1 MGQRISGKNF
11 DIHLGDL
18 ALNINKATLSI
29 EDGTEPALDGGVPN
43 GWVDGDTKASGELE
57 LDAQAVSLVMEAAKS
72 AGSFRQLGTFDMLFY
87 AKTGSDE
94 EMKVEAFG
102 CKLLID
108 SLLDVDKKG
117 GEKHLTKVKYI
128 VTSPDFVRINGVPY
142 LSAAETEGLVRS
154 DDDDGADG
162 TSSATDNG

>member
-1 MGQRISGKNF
+1 MSSQRISGKNF
-11 DIHLGDL
+11 DIRLGDL
-18 ALNINKATLSI
+18 ALNINKASLSI
-29 EDGTEPALDGGVPN
+29 EDGTEVALDNGVPN
-43 GWVDGDTKASGELE
+43 GWVAGDTKASGELE

-72 AGSFRQLGTFDMLFY
+72 AGSFRELETFDMLFY

-102 CKLLID
+102 CKLVID

-117 GEKHLTKVKYI
+117 GEKHLTKVKYV

-142 LSAAETEGLVRS
+142 LSSEETEGLVRS
-154 DDDDGADG
+154 DG
-162 TSSATDNG
+162 TNG

>member
-29 EDGTEPALDGGVPN
+29 EDGTETALDGGVPN

-87 AKTGSDE
+87 AKTGSEE

-117 GEKHLTKVKYI
+117 GEKHLTKIKYI

-142 LSAAETEGLVRS
+142 LSAQETEGLVRS

-162 TSSATDNG
+162 TNIAEANG